1 MLSKNWSEICALLR
15 KVLVGG
21 IWSAKTSKFSGGC
34 APDPRRS
41 SLGGAPRHLA
51 RAHCPN
57 INWAKVK
64 NFSCTFF
71 QNTCNSNFS
80 TGMTHYTVEP
90 WAMSDESHELL
101 YNESAKIADI
111 IYYCVAPI
119 SIFSIA
125 KMGQN
130 AWFLKKIRGLRPLA
144 PTRPVARGC
153 VGQLTPAAA
162 PAPIGQPT
170 LLLRL

>member
-1 MLSKNWSEICALLR
+1 MQIFMLSKNWSEICALLR

-80 TGMTHYTVEP
+80 TGMTHYTVAQLSHGP
-90 WAMSDESHELL
+90 WVMNPIKA

-119 SIFSIA
+119 SLSLLPKWV
-125 KMGQN
+125 KMLDF
-130 AWFLKKIRGLRPLA
+130 WKKSGGFDP
-144 PTRPVARGC
+144 
-153 VGQLTPAAA
+153 
-162 PAPIGQPT
+162 
-170 LLLRL
+170 